1 MTELRRYVACTV
13 WSAMAF
19 LALPHTAAAQE
30 PYPGLDAYIVKSMQ
44 TLKVPGMAVA
54 IVRNDSVIYT
64 KGFGVLAVGSHA
76 PVDDRTLFEIG
87 SSTKAFTATLMS
99 MMVSDGKMHYDDLIS
114 KYLPDFKLY
123 DPYAS
128 AQVTLRDALLHRT
141 GVGRGEW
148 TWIDAGTSREDVLH
162 RVRFLP
168 PTSPFRSKWSY
179 QNIMYLAV
187 GQAVGK
193 AAGTTWDDLLQ
204 QRIFTPL
211 GMTSSHATY
220 LGVTTTNLAI
230 AHAMDHD
237 TVFRKERFNAENIA
251 PAGGIVTNARDM
263 AQWLRLQLSGGVI
276 NGKRLVDSAAFL
288 ETHTPQILMG
298 PGSPAGGDQP
308 RFSTYGMGWMIQD
321 YRHQVMVQHG
331 GNTPGMTAAVG
342 MLPEKKIGVAVLSNL
357 DHSQLPDML
366 MHYIFDRQLGEP
378 MHDYVA
384 EAYKRS
390 QSRRRPADTTAA
402 HVPVAPPLPLS
413 AYVGTY
419 SDSVYG
425 AVTVAIQNGNL
436 VLTRGLAHGRLEYWN
451 ANNFRWWSNGSISGA
466 LEYITFDISPDNKVL
481 GVYYGMAPDVEL
493 LPRERKTAG
502 PAAKDN

>member
-1 MTELRRYVACTV
+1 
-13 WSAMAF
+13 
-19 LALPHTAAAQE
+19 
-30 PYPGLDAYIVKSMQ
+30 
-44 TLKVPGMAVA
+44 
-54 IVRNDSVIYT
+54 
-64 KGFGVLAVGSHA
+64 
-76 PVDDRTLFEIG
+76 
-87 SSTKAFTATLMS
+87 
-99 MMVSDGKMHYDDLIS
+99 
-114 KYLPDFKLY
+114 
-123 DPYAS
+123 
-128 AQVTLRDALLHRT
+128 
-141 GVGRGEW
+141 
-148 TWIDAGTSREDVLH
+148 
-162 RVRFLP
+162 
-168 PTSPFRSKWSY
+168 
-179 QNIMYLAV
+179 
-187 GQAVGK
+187 
-193 AAGTTWDDLLQ
+193 
-204 QRIFTPL
+204 
-211 GMTSSHATY
+211 
-220 LGVTTTNLAI
+220 
-230 AHAMDHD
+230 
-237 TVFRKERFNAENIA
+237 
-251 PAGGIVTNARDM
+251 
-263 AQWLRLQLSGGVI
+263 
-276 NGKRLVDSAAFL
+276 
-288 ETHTPQILMG
+288 
-298 PGSPAGGDQP
+298 
-308 RFSTYGMGWMIQD
+308 
-321 YRHQVMVQHG
+321 
-331 GNTPGMTAAVG
+331 
-342 MLPEKKIGVAVLSNL
+342 VLSNL